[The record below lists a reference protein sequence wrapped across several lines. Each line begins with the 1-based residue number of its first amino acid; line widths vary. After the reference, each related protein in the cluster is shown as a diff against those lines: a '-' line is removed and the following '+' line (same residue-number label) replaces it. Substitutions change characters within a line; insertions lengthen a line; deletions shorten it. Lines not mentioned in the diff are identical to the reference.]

1 MLALV
6 LLISPYCRRMAPL
19 LPVSMPSLARL
30 CCSDLAATNKHQ
42 VSGTDVTS
50 YGSSKKERKKRK
62 VTLLGV
68 RTGASRPRGSPR
80 GSSNRTGLIHVL
92 WQVQHHSLPA
102 NVQQHMCIRS
112 VAQM

>member
-6 LLISPYCRRMAPL
+6 LLSSPYSRRMAPL

-30 CCSDLAATNKHQ
+30 CCSDLAPTNKHQ

-50 YGSSKKERKKRK
+50 YD
-62 VTLLGV
+62 
-68 RTGASRPRGSPR
+68 
-80 GSSNRTGLIHVL
+80 SSNRTFLIHVL